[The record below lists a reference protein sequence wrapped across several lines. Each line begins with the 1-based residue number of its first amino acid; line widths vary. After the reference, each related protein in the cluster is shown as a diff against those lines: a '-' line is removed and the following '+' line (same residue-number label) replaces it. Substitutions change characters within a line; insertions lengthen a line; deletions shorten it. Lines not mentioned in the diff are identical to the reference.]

1 MKKTINI
8 NCDLGEGGKL
18 DNQIMPLISSCNIA
32 CGGHFGDAESIKNAM
47 QLAQQHSVLV
57 GAHPSFPDLKN
68 FGRLVLTIN
77 PTDLKASLHEQ
88 LNRFFEKA
96 KQLNVEVHH
105 IKPHGALYHEVA
117 HKPEMAELFLEVVN
131 HFSKEI
137 ILYTAPNSVLSKL
150 NISKNRIYIE
160 VFADRAYHNNGN
172 LVSRSEANAVLTESK
187 QVAEQVLNLAL
198 HQKVKTREGEALKF
212 DFDTLC
218 FHSDSPNALKNLQLV
233 NSILQENHI
242 QIEKANA

>member
-18 DNQIMPLISSCNIA
+18 DSQIMPLISSCNIA
-32 CGGHFGDAESIKNAM
+32 CGGHFGDDKSIKNAM
-47 QLAQQHSVLV
+47 QLAQKHSVLV

-68 FGRLVLTIN
+68 FGRITLQMN
-77 PTDLKASLHEQ
+77 PAELKNSLHEQ
-88 LNRFFEKA
+88 LTSFYKIANELKI
-96 KQLNVEVHH
+96 EIHH
-105 IKPHGALYHEVA
+105 VKPHGALYHEVA
-117 HKPEMAELFLEVVN
+117 LNSEMAQLFLEVVN

-137 ILYTAPNSVLSKL
+137 ILYTAPNSALSKL
-150 NISKNRIYIE
+150 NISKNRIHVE

-198 HQKVKTREGEALKF
+198 HQKVKSREGEAFKF

-233 NSILQENHI
+233 NTILQENHI
-242 QIEKANA
+242 QIEKVNA